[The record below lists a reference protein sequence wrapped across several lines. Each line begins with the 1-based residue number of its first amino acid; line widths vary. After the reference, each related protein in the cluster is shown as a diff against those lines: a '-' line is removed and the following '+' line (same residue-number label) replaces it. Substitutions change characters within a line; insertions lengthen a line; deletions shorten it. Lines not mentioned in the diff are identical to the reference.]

1 MLAFNLRSPLFR
13 DGAYQSFDL
22 YIIVKRGHSDV
33 NKKHFR
39 VPPTNILL
47 FQRTYL
53 EDMGGFEP
61 PRHHYGLFNQ
71 TFVWSQAYP
80 FTSTDYTNLSTYPK
94 VIKVLYRRFPQRP
107 PLILTCNT
115 AFLFSV
121 SSVSVEAMLP
131 LLQPS

>member
-71 TFVWSQAYP
+71 TFVWPQAYP

-94 VIKVLYRRFPQRP
+94 VISFRSSGDINSFRAFLCP
-107 PLILTCNT
+107 PIPILT
-115 AFLFSV
+115 L
-121 SSVSVEAMLP
+121 
-131 LLQPS
+131 

>member
-39 VPPTNILL
+39 VPLTNILL

-61 PRHHYGLFNQ
+61 PRHHYVLFNQ
-71 TFVWSQAYP
+71 TFAWS
-80 FTSTDYTNLSTYPK
+80 
-94 VIKVLYRRFPQRP
+94 
-107 PLILTCNT
+107 
-115 AFLFSV
+115 
-121 SSVSVEAMLP
+121 
-131 LLQPS
+131 